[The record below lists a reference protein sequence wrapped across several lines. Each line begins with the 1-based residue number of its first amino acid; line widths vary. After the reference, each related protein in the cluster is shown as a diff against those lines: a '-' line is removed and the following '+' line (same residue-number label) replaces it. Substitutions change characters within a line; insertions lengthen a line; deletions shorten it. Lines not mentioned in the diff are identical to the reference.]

1 MQKSDVFHEL
11 DYLENYVNVNCN
23 FSVVF
28 KQINFV
34 EQLNQFIYLVNI
46 ASDAIKTYILYVKMN
61 ILYILEQ

>member
-11 DYLENYVNVNCN
+11 DYLENHVNVNCN

-34 EQLNQFIYLVNI
+34 EQLNQFIYLVSI
-46 ASDAIKTYILYVKMN
+46 ASDAIKTYILYVKIN
-61 ILYILEQ
+61 KLYILEQ